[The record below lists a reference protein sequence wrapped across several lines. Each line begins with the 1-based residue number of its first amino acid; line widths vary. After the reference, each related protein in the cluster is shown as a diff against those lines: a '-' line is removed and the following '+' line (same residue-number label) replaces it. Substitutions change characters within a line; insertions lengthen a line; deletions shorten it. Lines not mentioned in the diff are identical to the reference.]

1 MKFVTDKIEW
11 QINHLNRDSIII
23 INDFVGLD
31 DNLYT

>member
-11 QINHLNRDSIII
+11 QISHLNGDSIII